1 MKIEMINDYQ
11 IRCTLTSE
19 DLAKREIKISELKYG
34 KAKTKQLFKEIIQE
48 ASLKY
53 GFNQENYA
61 VIVDAVPM
69 KSNCI
74 VLIITKV
81 EDPKEIDTRF
91 SRFAPSVIDEDADS
105 EDFSSSST
113 PAEIMDL
120 FNKIREEAEAIVG
133 GDVSIS
139 ISTFD
144 GSSGEVAVTAAPHS
158 GGTGKDRVFT
168 FGSMY
173 ELVKPAAVLKDTYNG
188 LNSLYKDKDT
198 GRYLLVISED
208 SEHTES
214 FSKACNI
221 LSEYG
226 KLERNSNASE
236 SYFNEHFELVFEHDA
251 LQKIGKVMC

>member
-1 MKIEMINDYQ
+1 
-11 IRCTLTSE
+11 
-19 DLAKREIKISELKYG
+19 
-34 KAKTKQLFKEIIQE
+34 
-48 ASLKY
+48 
-53 GFNQENYA
+53 
-61 VIVDAVPM
+61 
-69 KSNCI
+69 
-74 VLIITKV
+74 
-81 EDPKEIDTRF
+81 
-91 SRFAPSVIDEDADS
+91 
-105 EDFSSSST
+105 
-113 PAEIMDL
+113 
-120 FNKIREEAEAIVG
+120 
-133 GDVSIS
+133 
-139 ISTFD
+139 
-144 GSSGEVAVTAAPHS
+144 
-158 GGTGKDRVFT
+158 
-168 FGSMY
+168 MY